1 MTSLAWVTI
10 EVLDPTYGEEPA
22 EFAASARLG
31 TLSGTVVGIVSNG
44 KQGTGRFF
52 DAFAAHL
59 QQHHEVAR
67 VKRLVKANYSAPAG
81 DDIMDATKT
90 WNALVSGI
98 GD

>member
-1 MTSLAWVTI
+1 MTI
-10 EVLDPTYGEEPA
+10 EVLDPSYDEDGEP
-22 EFAASARLG
+22 FTASQRLDSLTG
-31 TLSGTVVGIVSNG
+31 IVVGVISNG

-52 DAFAAHL
+52 DAFAEHL
-59 QQHHEVAR
+59 QTAHGVTR
-67 VKRLVKANYSAPAG
+67 VERLVKANYSAPAG